1 MPQWLIGDA
10 RTEWKRI
17 IPILEKMGI
26 LAEVDRTM
34 LALYCK
40 AYAEWREA
48 DGLVG
53 SLLKKNPSG
62 RICPHPA
69 LVIRDSA
76 FHRLYKTCSEF
87 GMSPSSRTGLAIT
100 PKSHKQDDDKSRFF
114 YRKQTHE
121 PDSA

>member
-1 MPQWLIGDA
+1 MPQWLTGDA
-10 RTEWKRI
+10 RKEWKRI
-17 IPILEKMGI
+17 VPILEKMGI

-48 DGLVG
+48 DDLIK
-53 SLLKKNPSG
+53 SLLIKQPSG
-62 RICPHPA
+62 RICQHPA

-87 GMSPSSRTGLAIT
+87 GMSPSSRTGLSIT
-100 PKSHKQDDDKSRFF
+100 PKSRKNDDKSRFF
-114 YRKQTHE
+114 NYRNRLDN